1 MPGPFDFLKHPL
13 AKEIGLILLIKLVLL
28 MGIRSVWFDAPV
40 QVSDDGVQAG
50 LHVLGAP
57 PEPSEKNPK

>member
-1 MPGPFDFLKHPL
+1 MPGPFDFLRHPL
-13 AKEIGLILLIKLVLL
+13 AKDIGLILLIKLVLL
-28 MGIRSVWFDAPV
+28 MGIRSVWFDTPV
-40 QVSDDGVQAG
+40 EVKEDGVQAG

>member
-13 AKEIGLILLIKLVLL
+13 AKDISLILLIKLVLL

-40 QVSDDGVQAG
+40 EVKDDGVQAG
-50 LHVLGAP
+50 LHLLSTPSA
-57 PEPSEKNPK
+57 PSEKNPK

>member
-13 AKEIGLILLIKLVLL
+13 AKDISLILLIKLVLL

-40 QVSDDGVQAG
+40 EVKDDGVQAG
-50 LHVLGAP
+50 LYLLSTPSA
-57 PEPSEKNPK
+57 PSEKNPK

>member
-13 AKEIGLILLIKLVLL
+13 AKDIGLILLIKLVLL

-40 QVSDDGVQAG
+40 EVRDDGVQAG

-57 PEPSEKNPK
+57 PEPPEKNPK

>member
-13 AKEIGLILLIKLVLL
+13 AKDIGLILVVKLVLL

-40 QVSDDGVQAG
+40 EVKDDGVQVG

>member
-13 AKEIGLILLIKLVLL
+13 AKEIGLILLLKLILL

-40 QVSDDGVQAG
+40 DVGDDGVQVG
-50 LHVLGAP
+50 LHVMGAP
-57 PEPSEKNPK
+57 PEPDEKNLQ

>member
-13 AKEIGLILLIKLVLL
+13 AKDISLILLIKLVLL

-40 QVSDDGVQAG
+40 EVKDDGVQAG
-50 LHVLGAP
+50 LHLLGNP
-57 PEPSEKNPK
+57 PAPSEKNPK